1 MKIANRLKKVVP
13 AMLAILPALKLV
25 WQSSPRLTIV
35 RGIIEILLGILPIG
49 LFYIGKLLIDTLSSG
64 DPFSG
69 DRLFSPPTIWLL
81 LVAIAIGTTQIIC
94 NAVLELINTAQSR
107 KVIDYTQDILHG
119 KSIEVD
125 LAFYENPAYHNTL
138 QRAQQEGSYRPL
150 EILKR
155 IVNLTYNGF
164 SLLAVVGVLFYL
176 HWSVPFILLLA
187 GLPVTLA
194 RMDYSLGFHRWFT
207 KQTEQNRLSWYISN
221 LMLEDTFAKEL
232 RLFSLGNFLRRRF
245 KHIRQR
251 LYRGHL
257 NLARRRFILTLL
269 AKVVSGCLVFGLLIF
284 VVYQAFEGRITVG
297 SLVFYYQIFNRGQNS
312 IGGLFGSIAGLY
324 EDGLFLS
331 NLSEFLGLE
340 SVIKDPQQ
348 PQSFAVPINRGIY
361 FKGVSFQYE
370 GSTRYA
376 LKDINLVL
384 EPKKTIAIVGENGS
398 GKTTLIKLLCR
409 LYDPT
414 SGTISI
420 DGIHL
425 KDFKINDLRSRIS
438 VVFQDYAKYQFTA
451 KENIWFG
458 DVNQTMD
465 STRLSKAAF
474 QSGADRVIKTLPY
487 GYDTILGKR
496 FEKGEELSIGQWQKV
511 ALARAFFKSSQI
523 VILDEPT
530 SALDPEAE
538 YELFQKFQQ
547 LMQNQTAI
555 VITHR
560 LASARR
566 SDKIYVME
574 RGTIVETGTHDQLMT
589 MNGTYRRMFDIQAN
603 YYR

>member
-1 MKIANRLKKVVP
+1 MKTARRLKKVVP
-13 AMLAILPALKLV
+13 ALLAILPALKLV
-25 WQSSPRLTIV
+25 WQSSPRLTVV
-35 RGIIEILLGILPIG
+35 RGTIEILLGILPIG

-64 DPFSG
+64 NPLSG
-69 DRLFSPPTIWLL
+69 DRLFSSPTIWLL
-81 LVAIAIGTTQIIC
+81 LGAIAIGTTQIVC
-94 NAVLELINTAQSR
+94 NAILELINTAQSR

-125 LAFYENPAYHNTL
+125 LAFYENPVYHNTL

-194 RMDYSLGFHRWFT
+194 RMDYSVGFHRWFT
-207 KQTEQNRLSWYISN
+207 GQTEQNRLSWYISN

-245 KHIRQR
+245 QHIRQR
-251 LYRGHL
+251 LYKEHL
-257 NLARRRFILTLL
+257 NLARRRFILTLF
-269 AKVVSGCLVFGLLIF
+269 AKAISGCLVFGLLIF
-284 VVYQAFEGRITVG
+284 VVYEAFQGSITIG

-312 IGGLFGSIAGLY
+312 IAGLFGSVAGLY
-324 EDGLFLS
+324 EDGLFLT
-331 NLSEFLGLE
+331 NLSDFLALE
-340 SVIKDPQQ
+340 SVTVDPES
-348 PQSFAVPINRGIY
+348 PRAIAVPLSRGIH
-361 FKGVSFQYE
+361 FQDVSFQYE

-376 LKDINLVL
+376 LKDLNLVL
-384 EPKKTIAIVGENGS
+384 KPQETIAIVGENGS

-414 SGTISI
+414 SGSISI
-420 DGIHL
+420 DGVDL
-425 KDFKINDLRSRIS
+425 KDFKIEDLRSQIS

-451 KENIWFG
+451 RENIWFG
-458 DVNQTMD
+458 NVNESMN
-465 STRLSKAAF
+465 SPVLSKAAY
-474 QSGADRVIKTLPY
+474 QAGADRVIETLPY
-487 GYDTILGKR
+487 KYDTILGKR
-496 FEKGEELSIGQWQKV
+496 FERGEELSIGQWQKV
-511 ALARAFFKSSQI
+511 ALARAFFKNSQI

-538 YELFQKFQQ
+538 YELFQKFQK
-547 LMQNQTAI
+547 LMRDRTAI

-566 SDKIYVME
+566 ANKIYVME
-574 RGTIVETGTHDQLMT
+574 RGTIVETGTHDELMRL
-589 MNGTYRRMFDIQAN
+589 NGTYKRMFDIQAN